1 MTERPETCTARN
13 CVVCHQHA
21 HLEGEDCRTLARQ
34 ARHEARQQARA
45 QGWRD
50 YEPEP
55 DPRADCPVRG
65 THLGMTCQRCHDRM
79 AQHLVELPE
88 LYALAAGE
96 LLPARGS
103 GTGRGTE
110 TSLGLRIGAL
120 DLRSGV
126 DVIGVLATWHRDW
139 TEHYDEEPVDWTR
152 RSHHPSDPVGATL
165 VDVCSVM
172 RRGLLR
178 ACQSHPGIDV
188 FAQELSDLVVTARQ
202 AARTGTARATV
213 VDCPADHDD
222 GTCGARLT
230 ITGLERSDVV
240 WCKRCGSRW
249 EVERLLLVVASDR
262 DAGVWLPAEDV
273 ALLMRVGERTLR
285 RWARDGHVQRHGG
298 LYELNSVRA
307 AIRAGGRRAEGA

>member
-1 MTERPETCTARN
+1 MTERPETCTART

-21 HLEGEDCRTLARQ
+21 HPAGEDCRVLARQ

-45 QGWRD
+45 QGCRD

-79 AQHLVELPE
+79 AGHLVELPE

-96 LLPARGS
+96 LLPAPG
-103 GTGRGTE
+103 GGGRGTE
-110 TSLGLRIGAL
+110 TSLGLRIAAL

-126 DVIGVLATWHRDW
+126 DVIGVLASWHRDW
-139 TEHYDEEPVDWTR
+139 TEHYGEQTIDWTR

-165 VDVCSVM
+165 VDACTVM

-188 FAQELSDLVVTARQ
+188 FAQELAHLVADARQ
-202 AARTGTARATV
+202 AARTTTRQATI
-213 VDCPADHDD
+213 VDCPADRDD
-222 GTCGARLT
+222 ATCGTRLD
-230 ITGLERSDVV
+230 IAGLNLDDIATCRA
-240 WCKRCGSRW
+240 CGTRW
-249 EVERLLLVVASDR
+249 EVKRLLLVAASDH
-262 DAGVWLPAEDV
+262 DSGVWLPADDV
-273 ALLMRVGERTLR
+273 AVLTGVKARTLR
-285 RWARDGHVQRHGG
+285 RWAEAGHIARRSGM
-298 LYELNSVRA
+298 YELNSIRA
-307 AIRAGGRRAEGA
+307 AAQADRRRRTEGA